1 MWYSKGNDSFLD
13 LCSCLQFLNKYFCVY
28 DVCMYLCMRMYIYYC
43 VCGHQRVALS
53 AIPHLLTSTWVLE
66 TQTLK
71 ASGMCG
77 KCFITEPSLKKY
89 HLFCCV
95 YECAR
100 YSMPV

>member
-1 MWYSKGNDSFLD
+1 
-13 LCSCLQFLNKYFCVY
+13 
-28 DVCMYLCMRMYIYYC
+28 MYLCMRMYIYYC
-43 VCGHQRVALS
+43 VCGHQRATLS
-53 AIPHLLTSTWVLE
+53 AVPHLPTSTWVLE

-77 KCFITEPSLKKY
+77 KCFITEPSLKNY

-95 YECAR
+95 YECAC